1 MFFLIVLAFC
11 PILFVT
17 ETSGTV
23 TKSVAAIFA
32 ERQNLVGND
41 YWLSIQ
47 CDHNPRQERL
57 SIDVE
62 MKLRFWNRNYVGTHF
77 GGSLYSMTDP
87 FYMLMLIENLG
98 RDYIVW
104 DKSAAIR
111 FKRPGRG
118 KVLAAFRLSDEQ
130 IEGIRQALT
139 TQEKVEPEF
148 MVEVRDET
156 GAVVAEVQKVLHVR
170 KK

>member
-1 MFFLIVLAFC
+1 MTTAWKRHMRWLLKLWPPFAGAGIR
-11 PILFVT
+11 VT
-17 ETSGTV
+17 
-23 TKSVAAIFA
+23 
-32 ERQNLVGND
+32 
-41 YWLSIQ
+41 
-47 CDHNPRQERL
+47 RL
-57 SIDVE
+57 QPDWKAIDVE

-111 FKRPGRG
+111 FKKPGRG
-118 KVLAAFRLSDEQ
+118 KMLAAFRLSDEQ
-130 IEGIRQALT
+130 IEGIRQLLRV
-139 TQEKVEPEF
+139 QEKVEPEF
-148 MVEVRDET
+148 FVEVKDET

-170 KK
+170 KR